1 MPPTPKPNPGKP
13 VAPAKPAAAAPAAKP
28 AAPAAKAAPAAAAPA
43 AKAPAPAAPAAPA
56 AKAPPKAPKVVSA
69 DERRKLVTEAAY
81 FIAQKR
87 GFSGGN
93 PVHDWLL
100 AEKQVDETLR
110 KG

>member
-1 MPPTPKPNPGKP
+1 
-13 VAPAKPAAAAPAAKP
+13 PAAPTAPAAK
-28 AAPAAKAAPAAAAPA
+28 
-43 AKAPAPAAPAAPA
+43 APAAPAAPA
-56 AKAPPKAPKVVSA
+56 AKAPAKAGPKVVNA
-69 DERRKLVTEAAY
+69 DERRKLIGDAAY

-100 AEKQVDETLR
+100 AERQVDETLR

>member
-1 MPPTPKPNPGKP
+1 M
-13 VAPAKPAAAAPAAKP
+13 
-28 AAPAAKAAPAAAAPA
+28 
-43 AKAPAPAAPAAPA
+43 
-56 AKAPPKAPKVVSA
+56 VSA
-69 DERRKLVTEAAY
+69 DERRKLVGEAAY

-87 GFSGGN
+87 GFVGGN